1 MGSTGMQVTETSTDG
16 LKHEFKI
23 VIPAADITERIDKR
37 LIEIGQQTR
46 LPGFRPGKA
55 PMSVLKTRFLP
66 HVRGEVVQDA
76 VNQGADEAL
85 KDRNLRPALQPK
97 VEITAFDEGKDLEYT
112 LAVEALPEIE
122 PMDFTTI
129 ALERWKPQVPDN
141 EVEESL
147 KRLAD
152 RQRKDEKVDRETA
165 KGDLVVIDFKGEIDG
180 KEFPGGAASDYRLEI
195 GSGGFIPGFEDQL
208 EGAKAGEE
216 RTVNVTFPADYGVA
230 DLSGKP
236 AKFAVT
242 VKEVRAFQDQPI
254 DNSLAEAL
262 GMENIDELR
271 KMVKEQNERQYGDLA
286 RQRLKRQ
293 LLDQLAK
300 GHSFPVPPGMVDG
313 EFETIWKQYEFQRER
328 AKESGVT
335 DYNEGKSDDQVR
347 AEFHAMAERRVRLG
361 LLLSEVA
368 RRHNISVTQDEI
380 NQALVAEA
388 RRFPGQ
394 ERKVVEYYRNE
405 PGAIEGL
412 RAPILENKVVDHILG
427 SAKVSERTVP
437 AADLVAAEEE
447 DAKGHD
453 HGAE

>member
-1 MGSTGMQVTETSTDG
+1 MQVTETSTDG

-23 VIPAADITERIDKR
+23 VIPAADISERIDKR
-37 LIEIGQQTR
+37 LVEIGQQAR

-66 HVRGEVVQDA
+66 QVRGEIVQDA

-85 KDRNLRPALQPK
+85 KGRNLRPALQPK
-97 VEITAFDEGKDLEYT
+97 VEITAYDEGKDLEYT
-112 LAVEALPEIE
+112 LAVEAMPEFE
-122 PMDFTTI
+122 PMDFAGI
-129 ALERWKPQVPDN
+129 ALERWKPEVPDS
-141 EVEESL
+141 EVDESL
-147 KRLAD
+147 KRLAE
-152 RQRKDEKVDRETA
+152 RQRKDEKVDRAAE

-180 KEFPGGAASDYRLEI
+180 KEFPGGAATDYRLEL

-208 EGAKAGEE
+208 VGAKAGED
-216 RTVNVTFPADYGVA
+216 RTVDVTFPTDYGVA
-230 DLSGKP
+230 DLSGKA

-242 VKEVRAFQDQPI
+242 VKEVRAFQPQPI

-271 KMVKEQNERQYGDLA
+271 QTVREQNERQYGDLA

-300 GHSFPVPPGMVDG
+300 GHDFPVPPGMVDG
-313 EFETIWKQYEFQRER
+313 EFDTIWKQYEFQRER

-335 DYNEGKSDDQVR
+335 DYNEGKSDEQVR
-347 AEFHAMAERRVRLG
+347 GEFRAMAERRVRLG

-368 RRHNISVTQDEI
+368 RRHNITVAQDEI

-394 ERKVVEYYRNE
+394 ERQVVEYYRNE

-447 DAKGHD
+447 DAKGQD
-453 HGAE
+453 HGA

>member
-1 MGSTGMQVTETSTDG
+1 MEVTETNTDG

-23 VIPAADITERIDKR
+23 TIPAGDISTRIDKR
-37 LIEIGQQTR
+37 LAEIGRTTR

-76 VNQGADEAL
+76 VNEAADETL
-85 KDRNLRPALQPK
+85 KDRNLRPAMQPK

-122 PMDFTTI
+122 PMDFSQI
-129 ALERWKPQVPDN
+129 ALERWKPEIP
-141 EVEESL
+141 ESEIEASL
-147 KRLAD
+147 KRLAE
-152 RQRKDEKVDRETA
+152 RQRKDELVEREAVT
-165 KGDLVVIDFKGEIDG
+165 GDLVVIDFKGEIDD
-180 KEFPGGAASDYRLEI
+180 KEFPGGSATDHRLEL

-208 EGAKAGEE
+208 VGAKAGEDRPVE
-216 RTVNVTFPADYGVA
+216 VTFPADYGVA
-230 DLSGKP
+230 DLAGKV
-236 AKFAVT
+236 AKFKVT

-254 DNSLAEAL
+254 DETLATAMGFDDL
-262 GMENIDELR
+262 GELR
-271 KMVKEQNERQYGDLA
+271 KFVTEQNERQYADVA

-293 LLDQLAK
+293 LLDQLAVHH
-300 GHSFPVPPGMVDG
+300 GFPVPPGMVDA
-313 EFETIWKQYEFQRER
+313 EFDSIWRQYEFQRDR
-328 AKESGVT
+328 AKQSGVT
-335 DYNEGKSDDQVR
+335 DYNEGKSEDEVR
-347 AEFHAMAERRVRLG
+347 AEFRRMAERRVRLG

-368 RRHNISVTQDEI
+368 RRHNISVTQEEI

-394 ERKVVEYYRNE
+394 ERKVVEYYRSQ
-405 PGAIEGL
+405 PGAIDGL

-427 SAKVSERTVP
+427 STKISERTVP
-437 AADLVAAEEE
+437 AADLIAAEDEA
-447 DAKGHD
+447 AKEQD

>member
-1 MGSTGMQVTETSTDG
+1 MQVTETSTDG

-23 VIPAADITERIDKR
+23 VIPAADISERIDKR
-37 LIEIGQQTR
+37 LVEIGQQAR

-66 HVRGEVVQDA
+66 QVRGEIVQDA

-85 KDRNLRPALQPK
+85 KGRNLRPALQPK
-97 VEITAFDEGKDLEYT
+97 VEITAYDEGKDLEYT
-112 LAVEALPEIE
+112 LAIEAMPEFE
-122 PMDFTTI
+122 PMDFAGI
-129 ALERWKPQVPDN
+129 ALERWKPEVPDS
-141 EVEESL
+141 EVDESL
-147 KRLAD
+147 KRLAE
-152 RQRKDEKVDRETA
+152 RQRKDEKVDRAAE

-180 KEFPGGAASDYRLEI
+180 KEFPGGAATDYRLEL

-208 EGAKAGEE
+208 VGAKAGED
-216 RTVNVTFPADYGVA
+216 RTVDVTFPTDYGVA
-230 DLSGKP
+230 DLSGKA

-242 VKEVRAFQDQPI
+242 VKEVRAFQPQPI

-271 KMVKEQNERQYGDLA
+271 QTVREQNERQYGDLA

-300 GHSFPVPPGMVDG
+300 GHDFPVPPGMVDG
-313 EFETIWKQYEFQRER
+313 EFDTIWKQYEFQRER

-335 DYNEGKSDDQVR
+335 DYNEGKSDEQVR
-347 AEFHAMAERRVRLG
+347 GEFRAMAERRVRLG

-368 RRHNISVTQDEI
+368 RRHNITVAQDEI

-394 ERKVVEYYRNE
+394 ERQVVEYYRNE

-447 DAKGHD
+447 DAKGQD
-453 HGAE
+453 HGA